1 MRRIINENGQ
11 KLSVAM
17 LTLFGGILAVLLIN
31 KFFNSEDFTTVDKSD
46 LESAVIVTIAPKPP
60 RFTETFRACRPGYI
74 QGYETND
81 GIILTER
88 SSSCEKPKKRDKRIL
103 HSDNERIISKIET
116 KERSYY
122 EIYHLK
128 NSHCIDTPTLET
140 GLELE
145 EWLNIQE

>member
-116 KERSYY
+116 KESAV
-122 EIYHLK
+122 
-128 NSHCIDTPTLET
+128 TLSC
-140 GLELE
+140 
-145 EWLNIQE
+145 NIFCFIQPG